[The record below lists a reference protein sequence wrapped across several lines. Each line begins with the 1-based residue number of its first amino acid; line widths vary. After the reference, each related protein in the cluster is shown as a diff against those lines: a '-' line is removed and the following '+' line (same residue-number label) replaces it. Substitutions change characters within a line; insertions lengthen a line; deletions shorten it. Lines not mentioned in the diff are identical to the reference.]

1 MAPCQL
7 SCERE
12 DEGFD
17 ASVGEL
23 DLDHTVG
30 DRLGLADRLVHALVV
45 RVAVTVN
52 VDIDAVRS
60 AERALNRTYTRTSA
74 IAGCCVSAWG

>member
-7 SCERE
+7 SRERE

-30 DRLGLADRLVHALVV
+30 DRLGQADRLVHALVV

-52 VDIDAVRS
+52 VDVGAVRS
-60 AERALNRTYTRTSA
+60 AAPALNRTYTCTSA
-74 IAGCCVSAWG
+74 MAGYCVSAWG